1 MNPPLQQELIK
12 RDDQLSCLPH
22 EHLVEDYKKMKTMK
36 KKADQFANEARQ
48 TAQKVR
54 LWVTLQA
61 WEIAVSP
68 VKWTVT
74 EYVSTNSCT
83 LKCKAVAKGRGLN
96 I

>member
-1 MNPPLQQELIK
+1 
-12 RDDQLSCLPH
+12 
-22 EHLVEDYKKMKTMK
+22 MKTMK
-36 KKADQFANEARQ
+36 KNADQFANEARQ

-61 WEIAVSP
+61 WEIVLSP

-74 EYVSTNSCT
+74 EYVSANSCKE
-83 LKCKAVAKGRGLN
+83 KCKAVAKRRGLK